1 MFEWLTNREM
11 LVIALVY
18 GINHRGG
25 SMTLTELAK
34 AMGVSITVV
43 SRVLSSGL
51 AKLATPGTQDALR
64 HLAEMPMTAL
74 SSEAQ
79 EPA

>member
-1 MFEWLTNREM
+1 MFEWLTDREM
-11 LVIALVY
+11 LIIALVY
-18 GINHRGG
+18 GINHKGG

-43 SRVLSSGL
+43 SRALSSGL

-64 HLAEMPMTAL
+64 HLVEMPMTDL
-74 SSEAQ
+74 SDEVPEQ
-79 EPA
+79 V